1 MLCRH
6 NQKEVVSVHYM
17 KVYIMPLY
25 TIFKDLVFQSLC
37 LVPNNIDSVLSCLKC
52 MLNFFLPN
60 HLQKLEKAQNSCY
73 SFSIFEGYTSI
84 ISVK

>member
-1 MLCRH
+1 MLCSH

-52 MLNFFLPN
+52 MLNFF
-60 HLQKLEKAQNSCY
+60 
-73 SFSIFEGYTSI
+73 
-84 ISVK
+84 